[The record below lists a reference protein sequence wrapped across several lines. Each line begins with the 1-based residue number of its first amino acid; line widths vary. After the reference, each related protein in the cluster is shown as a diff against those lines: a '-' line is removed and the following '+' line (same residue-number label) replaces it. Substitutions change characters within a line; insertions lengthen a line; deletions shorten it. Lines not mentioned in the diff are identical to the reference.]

1 MRVRAGVIV
10 PAGWSREGGA
20 SSEATSTS
28 IILARRALCLLT
40 RQRILPYSVLYV
52 RSGSNS
58 PSDRTIT
65 SLRSLRSISMIPCDA
80 APPMARVRRQQVAC
94 GACGACGARAARRD
108 LGERLTQHHVVVGD
122 HVRRVH
128 RESVLQ
134 LLVRAR
140 LTATRTA
147 RVLRLPRVRITA
159 RGGSGRARR
168 PARLRPPAG
177 TAGWVVWL
185 RLRLVIV
192 RCARAGTVLGRRAIA
207 LQRES
212 LSGDVEF
219 GHQVL

>member
-140 LTATRTA
+140 LTAARTTRA
-147 RVLRLPRVRITA
+147 CLDGSA
-159 RGGSGRARR
+159 RGGCGRTRR
-168 PARLRPPAG
+168 PARQRLPAG
-177 TAGWVVWL
+177 TAGWLEWL

-192 RCARAGTVLGRRAIA
+192 RCARGGA
-207 LQRES
+207 S
-212 LSGDVEF
+212 LD
-219 GHQVL
+219 